1 MDFYRIIACR
11 SNQGNDWRVI
21 FNSYCFKDSAINKAK
36 EIFLTDEW
44 SNVAVE
50 LDNESPI
57 CTSVIWDAGHDKISN
72 FSWD

>member
-11 SNQGNDWRVI
+11 SNKGNDWRAI
-21 FNSYCFKDSAINKAK
+21 CHPYCSKDSAINKAK
-36 EIFLTDEW
+36 KIFLTDEW

-50 LDNESPI
+50 LDNEGCI